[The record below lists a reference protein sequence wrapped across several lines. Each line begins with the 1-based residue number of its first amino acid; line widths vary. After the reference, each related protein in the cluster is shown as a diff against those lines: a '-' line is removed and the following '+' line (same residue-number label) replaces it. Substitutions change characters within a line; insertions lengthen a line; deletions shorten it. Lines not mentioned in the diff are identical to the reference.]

1 MKTTT
6 ITRAD
11 LTNGEY
17 TAKAEFDGHVE
28 IEANLGWVRF
38 PRALTAKGRVRA
50 SAGSGIS
57 AGWGISAGSGIS
69 AGWGISA
76 GSGISAGWGIS
87 AGEGISAGW
96 GISAGE
102 GISAGSGISAKLVL
116 KFTKRLFAGIA
127 VRFGE
132 DDAPKTVECGKL
144 EGGTVV
150 YGDVQETGL
159 PAPDESLAEARTKL
173 EGVRDLCAAWAPQHD
188 GAREADGLIGEAL
201 EKLSA

>member
-50 SAGSGIS
+50 
-57 AGWGISAGSGIS
+57 SAGSGIS